1 MSSVLHIIEIDGG
14 NMFRQLGSALIA
26 GCMAGSAAVAQAASM
41 SSSSASAPEITATGR
56 GEVKLAPTYAAL
68 MVNIE
73 TRANTAVAAA
83 SQNAQKV
90 QTVMKALQSA
100 GLSEKDIA
108 TAGYNLQQMYD
119 YSSNRQAPEPI
130 GFSANTMIRA
140 EVRRLESLGRVI
152 DAAIGAG
159 TTGISGVQYFASNAE
174 EARRSAMSQAVREA
188 RTDADVLARAAGGS
202 LGRLIALNSGGVSQ
216 PFSRDFNVLAS
227 ASARVAGAPTNIVP
241 GELNI
246 TALVSGRWEFIPGPT
261 R

>member
-1 MSSVLHIIEIDGG
+1 
-14 NMFRQLGSALIA
+14 MFRQLASALIA
-26 GCMAGSAAVAQAASM
+26 GCIAGSAAVAQSAAI
-41 SSSSASAPEITATGR
+41 SSPSAREPEITASGR

-73 TRANTAVAAA
+73 TRASTAVTAA

-90 QTVMKALQSA
+90 ETVMKALRAA

-152 DAAIGAG
+152 DAAIAAG
-159 TTGISGVQYFASNAE
+159 TTGISGIQYFASNAE

-216 PFSRDFNVLAS
+216 PFPRDMMLAGGQ
-227 ASARVAGAPTNIVP
+227 ARAAGAPTNIVP

-246 TALVSGRWEFIPGPT
+246 SAMVSGRWEFIPGAS

>member
-1 MSSVLHIIEIDGG
+1 
-14 NMFRQLGSALIA
+14 MFRQLASALIA
-26 GCMAGSAAVAQAASM
+26 GCIAASAAAAQAASV
-41 SSSSASAPEITATGR
+41 SPSAREPEITASGR

-73 TRANTAVAAA
+73 TRASTAVTAA

-90 QTVMKALQSA
+90 ETVTKALRAA

-140 EVRRLESLGRVI
+140 EVRRLESLGKVI
-152 DAAIGAG
+152 DAAIAAG
-159 TTGISGVQYFASNAE
+159 TTGIPGVQYFASNAE

-202 LGRLIALNSGGVSQ
+202 LGRLIALNSGGISQ
-216 PFSRDFNVLAS
+216 PFPREFNLLAS
-227 ASARVAGAPTNIVP
+227 ASGRAAGAPTNIVP

-246 TALVSGRWEFIPGPT
+246 TAMVSGRWEFIPGT
-261 R
+261 SR

>member
-1 MSSVLHIIEIDGG
+1 
-14 NMFRQLGSALIA
+14 MFRQLGSALIA

-41 SSSSASAPEITATGR
+41 SSSSSAPEITATGR

-227 ASARVAGAPTNIVP
+227 ASARVPGAPTNIVP

>member
-1 MSSVLHIIEIDGG
+1 
-14 NMFRQLGSALIA
+14 MFRQIASALIA
-26 GCMAGSAAVAQAASM
+26 GCIAGSVAVAQAASVSSP
-41 SSSSASAPEITATGR
+41 SSSEPEITASGR

-90 QTVMKALQSA
+90 EAVMKALRGA

-108 TAGYNLQQMYD
+108 TAAYNVQQMYD
-119 YSSNRQAPEPI
+119 YSSPRQAPEPI

-152 DAAIGAG
+152 DAAIGSGA
-159 TTGISGVQYFASNAE
+159 TGISGVQYFASNAE

-188 RTDADVLARAAGGS
+188 LTDADVLARAAGGS
-202 LGRLIALNSGGVSQ
+202 LGRLIALNSGGVS
-216 PFSRDFNVLAS
+216 PFPRDIQFAGGNVGMRA
-227 ASARVAGAPTNIVP
+227 AAAPTNIAP
-241 GELNI
+241 GELNV
-246 TALVSGRWEFIPGPT
+246 TAIVSGRWEFIPGPS

>member
-174 EARRSAMSQAVREA
+174 VARRSAMSQAVREA

>member
-1 MSSVLHIIEIDGG
+1 
-14 NMFRQLGSALIA
+14 MFKQLASALIA
-26 GCMAGSAAVAQAASM
+26 GCIAGSTAAAQAASV
-41 SSSSASAPEITATGR
+41 SSPSAREPEITASGR
-56 GEVKLAPTYAAL
+56 GELKLAPTYAAL

-73 TRANTAVAAA
+73 TRANTAVTAA

-90 QTVMKALQSA
+90 ETVMKALRAA

-152 DAAIGAG
+152 DAAIAAG
-159 TTGISGVQYFASNAE
+159 TTGISGIQYFASNAE

-202 LGRLIALNSGGVSQ
+202 LGRLIGLNSGGVSQ
-216 PFSRDFNVLAS
+216 PFPRDIMFAGGQ
-227 ASARVAGAPTNIVP
+227 ARAAGAPTNIVP

-246 TALVSGRWEFIPGPT
+246 TAMVSGRWEFIPGAS

>member
-1 MSSVLHIIEIDGG
+1 
-14 NMFRQLGSALIA
+14 MFRQLASALIA
-26 GCMAGSAAVAQAASM
+26 GCIAGSAAVGQAASV
-41 SSSSASAPEITATGR
+41 SSSSASAPEITASGR
-56 GEVKLAPTYAAL
+56 GEVKLAPTYAAV

-90 QTVMKALQSA
+90 ETVMKALKA
-100 GLSEKDIA
+100 VGLSDKDIA
-108 TAGYNLQQMYD
+108 TAGYHLQQMYD

-152 DAAIGAG
+152 DAAIAAG
-159 TTGISGVQYFASNAE
+159 TTGISGIQYFASNAE

-202 LGRLIALNSGGVSQ
+202 LGRLIALNSGAVSQ
-216 PFSRDFNVLAS
+216 PFPRDFAFQATVAGR
-227 ASARVAGAPTNIVP
+227 AAGAPTNIVP

-246 TALVSGRWEFIPGPT
+246 TAMVSGRWEFIPGT
-261 R
+261 SR